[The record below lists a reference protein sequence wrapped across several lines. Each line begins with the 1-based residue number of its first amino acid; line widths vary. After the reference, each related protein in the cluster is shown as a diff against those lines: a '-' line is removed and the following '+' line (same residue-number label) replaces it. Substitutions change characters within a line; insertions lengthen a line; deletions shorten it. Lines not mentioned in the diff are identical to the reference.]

1 MKFQT
6 HWNYVDFMIQIL
18 VKEMCNISLHEWK
31 ENAIKIVHAKNLKME
46 FSKTIKIWHIYSLR
60 F

>member
-6 HWNYVDFMIQIL
+6 HWNYIDFMIQIL

-31 ENAIKIVHAKNLKME
+31 ENAIYE
-46 FSKTIKIWHIYSLR
+46 F
-60 F
+60 